1 MDITALTSTNAA
13 DNVANTARTGLGE
26 DLNTFLTML
35 TTQLKNQDPTS
46 PMDTHQM
53 TEQLVNFANVEQ
65 QIAQNKNLEDLVR
78 LQSSNADFGA
88 INFIGREVQ
97 IDGNKTNVNSSGTT
111 WGYQFDMAPE
121 SVGLNVLNA
130 KGIKVY
136 SETGNLTNSTR
147 HNFTWD
153 ATDGNGNAVEPGTYS
168 LQIIALNAS
177 GDPIDTKIDSVGLVS
192 GVKSNATGPSLML
205 GENIEVTLAKIMK
218 IK

>member
-65 QIAQNKNLEDLVR
+65 QIAQNKNLEDLVK

-97 IDGNKTNVNSSGTT
+97 IDGNKTNVNSIIIIYS
-111 WGYQFDMAPE
+111 
-121 SVGLNVLNA
+121 
-130 KGIKVY
+130 IKPSY
-136 SETGNLTNSTR
+136 ST
-147 HNFTWD
+147 F
-153 ATDGNGNAVEPGTYS
+153 
-168 LQIIALNAS
+168 ICI
-177 GDPIDTKIDSVGLVS
+177 
-192 GVKSNATGPSLML
+192 
-205 GENIEVTLAKIMK
+205 
-218 IK
+218 